1 MWGRASALRVGFR
14 PTQPHYNAD
23 AADGRNGSYFELDFF
38 FDEAFFFVDDFF
50 LVADFLLA
58 LFFFGILAPDFR
70 ASFSAMATACFRL
83 FTFFPLPDFSLPSL
97 CSFITRWTFRAPLVD
112 FLRVATILLSVRSQ
126 TAIGVPVYS
135 TVANLL
141 LTLRLGNVPRKCLMY
156 KFSQFALIT
165 AFSAV
170 GLLAADL
177 PAAHDQ
183 TFVNG
188 AAQGGQAE
196 VTLGRLA
203 SQKATNQKVKDFGQ
217 RMVTDHGKAG
227 QELTSI
233 AEKKSI
239 TPPSSMTSEDQA
251 LYKKLQ
257 GMSGSEFDKTYMEAM
272 VKDHKKDIDEF
283 QREADSGK
291 DPDVKSF
298 ASQTLPTLRDHLK
311 MAQDAASAVG
321 ASQQ

>member
-1 MWGRASALRVGFR
+1 
-14 PTQPHYNAD
+14 
-23 AADGRNGSYFELDFF
+23 
-38 FDEAFFFVDDFF
+38 
-50 LVADFLLA
+50 
-58 LFFFGILAPDFR
+58 
-70 ASFSAMATACFRL
+70 
-83 FTFFPLPDFSLPSL
+83 
-97 CSFITRWTFRAPLVD
+97 
-112 FLRVATILLSVRSQ
+112 
-126 TAIGVPVYS
+126 
-135 TVANLL
+135 
-141 LTLRLGNVPRKCLMY
+141 MY

-165 AFSAV
+165 AFSTL

-183 TFVNG
+183 TFVNS
-188 AAQGGQAE
+188 AAQGGKAE
-196 VTLGRLA
+196 VTLGQLA
-203 SQKATNQKVKDFGQ
+203 SQKASNQKVKDFGQ

-227 QELTSI
+227 QQLSSI

-239 TPPSSMTSEDQA
+239 TPPNTMTSEDQA

-272 VKDHKKDIDEF
+272 VKDHKKDIDDF